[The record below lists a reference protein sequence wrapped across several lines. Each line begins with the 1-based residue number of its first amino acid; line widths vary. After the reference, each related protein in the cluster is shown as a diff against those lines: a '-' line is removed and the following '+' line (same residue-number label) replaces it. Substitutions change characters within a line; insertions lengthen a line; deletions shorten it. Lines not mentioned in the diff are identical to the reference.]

1 MPECFKTFAYH
12 LGFLVLRSAAIEW
25 RRTLRIRPSTSLA
38 NALQSSCENCHALAF
53 SRATA
58 SRARVIITGANAKLL
73 CTFLSCSKKPAQS
86 PKASLSRRGPYLGIL
101 LRFVKKPV
109 RSCSRSAWHALLARG
124 LGIGAQVPI
133 MIVTTKRRSVA
144 N

>member
-12 LGFLVLRSAAIEW
+12 LGFLVLRSAAIQW
-25 RRTLRIRPSTSLA
+25 RHILRIRPSTSLA
-38 NALQSSCENCHALAF
+38 NASQSYCAF

-101 LRFVKKPV
+101 FGFVKKPF
-109 RSCSRSAWHALLARG
+109 RSCSRSAWHASLARG
-124 LGIGAQVPI
+124 LRIGAQVPV
-133 MIVTTKRRSVA
+133 MRGTTKLRS
-144 N
+144 